1 MLTVEGVSAAEVA
14 RLAGVHRSS
23 AMRHGRNHL
32 LPTIADAVQA
42 EFDVVAEVRDV
53 YARARRFL
61 TAAEGT
67 NNWPAARAFIGECR
81 SSLELLGKLLIATE
95 LSKPRGPLE
104 ITVDISASDGPE
116 LVSTAREIVPA
127 FSVDEEPD
135 VDPADDAALI

>member
-1 MLTVEGVSAAEVA
+1 MLTVEGATAAEVA

-32 LPTIADAVQA
+32 LPAVADAVRA

-81 SSLELLGKLLIATE
+81 SSLELLGKLLIAAE
-95 LSKPRGPLE
+95 LSKPRGGVE
-104 ITVDISASDGPE
+104 ITVDVSADGPD
-116 LVSTAREIVPA
+116 LTSTVREIAPA
-127 FSVDEEPD
+127 LSDDDEPD
-135 VDPADDAALI
+135 VDTADDAALF